1 MSRKFNPANITEA
14 QKEDII
20 SATNNYAD
28 SIKRDLDKE
37 PSFKDMIKDSIQG
50 NGKEKVYD
58 VFNSLKYMWELSGRD
73 ISKADEVY
81 NEYFILREDYSKVIY
96 VDEINHPKVS
106 HQNAMEMFKKANNN
120 IGNKQIEEK
129 PDVEVELQSIEYLGI
144 ILMCILV
151 LYFIIES
158 IFRMFSDGRVFY
170 FWGYYNEVYK
180 LSGMLLVFSFFGLN
194 HYYSKS
200 KELKQVIDDLWQI
213 ILKFKTLIS
222 GLLELKTVQ
231 NALIILVGIL
241 GLMVV
246 ASLIMGG
253 IYALIEYWY
262 LVVGGIIL
270 FFIYAKYKSIKK

>member
-37 PSFKDMIKDSIQG
+37 PSFKDMIKDSIQR

-81 NEYFILREDYSKVIY
+81 KEYFILREENSKVIY
-96 VDEINHPKVS
+96 VDEINHKVS

-129 PDVEVELQSIEYLGI
+129 PDVEVELQSIEYLAI
-144 ILMCILV
+144 ILMFIMV
-151 LYFIIES
+151 LYFISET
-158 IFRMFSDGRVFY
+158 IFRIFSDDRIFN

-213 ILKFKTLIS
+213 LLKLRTFILE
-222 GLLELKTVQ
+222 LLELKTVQ
-231 NALIILVGIL
+231 NILLLLVGIL
-241 GLMVV
+241 GLILL
-246 ASLIMGG
+246 ASVFLIGMD
-253 IYALIEYWY
+253 ALIEYWY
-262 LVVGGIIL
+262 LAIGGIIL
-270 FFIYAKYKSIKK
+270 FLINAIYKSIKK